1 MSQSIMPWRLLNGA
15 AIAAALPLGTSPAST
30 MTLYLSPTS
39 SNANADSL
47 AAGLRSLN
55 TGGAGRRP

>member
-39 SNANADSL
+39 SNANAGSL

-55 TGGAGRRP
+55 T